1 MDDSDKPV
9 LMHNFARTISERAN
23 ARLQTA
29 SERSAQFDTL
39 PFSLDAIDG
48 VLEIKDYNYL
58 ELRQASRVYPLACA
72 YISRNGKVQS
82 LRYDPHL
89 QDGDAD
95 SEAGSQVQELDF
107 TTIGLGLFP
116 FTWRDRELYALH
128 QTIGLPVGTGNSVE
142 VYTSLVLFAHADDP
156 GALGQFCNELVA
168 LSERTSTGMVNIFEW
183 HPLHQYWMMRSLI
196 RARSMDS
203 VVLPVDHKER
213 LLADLREFLG
223 PDTKQWYRDHGIPH
237 KRGYLFHG
245 VPGSGK
251 TSLIQAIAGHFEYNV
266 CYIHLTHPHL
276 TDDSLRAA
284 VNQAP
289 KRSLLVIED
298 VDAIFGRDR
307 EKLLKDSPLTFSGL
321 LNSLDGVGKAEGQI
335 FILTTNHRERLNP
348 ALIRNGRADVH
359 VEFTHASDE
368 QISGM
373 FTRFY
378 PFTSP
383 QLAHRFVEKLREA
396 LKGQIVSTAA
406 LQHFFILHRR
416 SSATQAV
423 ESVQDVV
430 TELEMRADEQ
440 EFQTK
445 EAEMKRKEKE
455 DKDAET
461 KKKKAAPPES
471 RL

>member
-1 MDDSDKPV
+1 
-9 LMHNFARTISERAN
+9 
-23 ARLQTA
+23 
-29 SERSAQFDTL
+29 
-39 PFSLDAIDG
+39 
-48 VLEIKDYNYL
+48 
-58 ELRQASRVYPLACA
+58 
-72 YISRNGKVQS
+72 
-82 LRYDPHL
+82 
-89 QDGDAD
+89 
-95 SEAGSQVQELDF
+95 
-107 TTIGLGLFP
+107 
-116 FTWRDRELYALH
+116 
-128 QTIGLPVGTGNSVE
+128 
-142 VYTSLVLFAHADDP
+142 
-156 GALGQFCNELVA
+156 
-168 LSERTSTGMVNIFEW
+168 
-183 HPLHQYWMMRSLI
+183 MRSLV
-196 RARSMDS
+196 RARSIDS
-203 VVLPVDHKER
+203 VVLPADPKER
-213 LLADLREFLG
+213 LLADLHEFLG

-368 QISGM
+368 QIAGM

-378 PFTSP
+378 QFTSP

-396 LKGQIVSTAA
+396 LKGRTVTTAA

-416 SSATQAV
+416 SSAAQAV
-423 ESVQDVV
+423 ENVQDVV

-445 EAEMKRKEKE
+445 EAEMKRREKEKKE
-455 DKDAET
+455 AEA
-461 KKKKAAPPES
+461 KKNTRAPES